1 LIAEGEFMPI
11 TKYEGRTFT
20 NQAFQLEECWFINC
34 VLREC
39 VIFYGGGTY
48 EFQNTTFQNCQ
59 WKFQDRARNTCQLLV
74 MIGLLQPGQAPPEM
88 IPNIGGP
95 VN

>member
-1 LIAEGEFMPI
+1 MPI

-20 NQAFQLEECWFINC
+20 NQVFQLEECWFMNC

-39 VIFYGGGTY
+39 VIFYSGGPY
-48 EFQNTTFQNCQ
+48 EFSNLTFENCQ
-59 WKFQDRARNTCQLLV
+59 WKFQGSASQTVQLLNQ
-74 MIGLLQPGQAPPEM
+74 IGLLRAGQTPPAQVLATG
-88 IPNIGGP
+88 GGP